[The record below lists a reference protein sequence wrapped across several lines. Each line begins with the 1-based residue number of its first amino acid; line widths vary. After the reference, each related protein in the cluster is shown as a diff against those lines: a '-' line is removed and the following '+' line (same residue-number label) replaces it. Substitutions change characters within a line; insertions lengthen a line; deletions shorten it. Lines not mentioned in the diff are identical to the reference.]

1 MSEKRE
7 SFRILIDG
15 MHCGNCAMNVEN
27 HLNAAPGVVEAVVS
41 LASNSGKVVFDP
53 EVTNPDEVLKVFDDI
68 SFTARLVQGDNK
80 MKILKERK
88 AKAAAQAKKDMR
100 AFIISAIITVIV
112 VCVCMI
118 PGWHMHTGKL
128 IFDALDGAGITV
140 ASAGATEMD
149 MHMFLANVLVM
160 ILTIPV
166 QFVFGAKFYKGA
178 RDSIK
183 SGMANM
189 DVLVAAGT
197 SIAFAFSLYIT
208 FFDGTIN
215 DGMPYFETCDMLI
228 TFVMLGKLL
237 ESRAKAHAGD
247 AVEKLIRLTPDTVTV
262 LKKDGTTQECAL
274 EDVFPGEKLIIR
286 KGDNFPVDGE
296 VTDGE
301 SNVDESML
309 TGEAELVT
317 KKPGDAVSAGTVNL
331 GHDLTI
337 VAKSVGGDT
346 QLAHIIQAVEDAES
360 TKPSI
365 QRLADKIAG
374 IFVPAIFTIAAITF
388 IGWLI
393 YGAFFGGEPGDVVK
407 NAILPAIAVICV
419 ACPCALG
426 LATPTA
432 LMVGM
437 GKGAELGILIKDG
450 EMLETACKIN
460 TCVFDKTGTLTT
472 GVVLDTQDASIVV
485 ENDQIKPEA
494 KDAISHL
501 KSLSITPWMVSGD
514 KRERATEIAASVGIA
529 PENLV
534 CEVLPTEKGD
544 KIDEIRAK
552 ANEASQ
558 AVVAFVGDGINDAPA
573 LAKADVGIAMS
584 SGTDVA
590 IDAGSIVLM
599 HNKVTD
605 VVRAIELSKATLR
618 KIKQNLFWA
627 LIYNCIMIPLAVFG
641 ILAPAVAGAAMA
653 LSSVTVVSNSLLLKR
668 FKATL

>member
-1 MSEKRE
+1 MASLDT
-7 SFRILIDG
+7 FRILIDG

-27 HLNAAPGVVEAVVS
+27 HLKEVPGVVEATVS
-41 LASNSGKVVFDP
+41 LASNSGKVVYDTS
-53 EVTNPDEVLKVFDDI
+53 VTTPKEVLRVFDNL
-68 SFTARLVQGDNK
+68 SFSAKIIESDNK

-88 AKAAAQAKKDMR
+88 AKAKKQEKRDLT
-100 AFIISAIITVIV
+100 AFIISAVITVIV
-112 VCVCMI
+112 VAICMI

-128 IFDALDGAGITV
+128 IYDAF
-140 ASAGATEMD
+140 ASVGLASSTFADAMAE
-149 MHMFLANVLVM
+149 HMLYANVLVM
-160 ILTIPV
+160 LLTIPV

-178 RDSIK
+178 VASIK

-197 SIAFAFSLYIT
+197 TIAFLFSLYIT
-208 FFDGTIN
+208 FGDATIIG
-215 DGMPYFETCDMLI
+215 GMPYFETCDMLI

-237 ESRAKAHAGD
+237 ESRAKTHAGD

-262 LKKDGTTQECAL
+262 LSKSGKTHEASI
-274 EDVFPGEKLIIR
+274 EDVFPGEMLIIN

-296 VTDGE
+296 VRNGT

-309 TGEAELVT
+309 TGEAELVE
-317 KKPGDAVSAGTVNL
+317 KKKGDRVSAGTVNL
-331 GHDLTI
+331 GSKIVI
-337 VAKSVGGDT
+337 VAKSVGSDT

-360 TKPSI
+360 SKPSI

-374 IFVPAIFTIAAITF
+374 IFVPAIFIIAALTF
-388 IGWLI
+388 VGWLV
-393 YGAFFGGEPGDVVK
+393 YGLSQSGNPGDILK
-407 NAILPAIAVICV
+407 NAILPAIATICV

-472 GVVLDTQDASIVV
+472 GVVLDTNDASIVV
-485 ENDQIKPEA
+485 ENDKIKPEA
-494 KDAISHL
+494 REAISAL
-501 KSLSITPWMVSGD
+501 KNMGITPWMVSGD
-514 KRERATEIAASVGIA
+514 KKDRARAIAGEVGIS
-529 PENLV
+529 PDNIV
-534 CEVLPTEKGD
+534 CEVLPTEKGEHV
-544 KIDEIRAK
+544 DEISAR
-552 ANEASQ
+552 NPDGIL
-558 AVVAFVGDGINDAPA
+558 AFVGDGINDAPA

-599 HNKVTD
+599 HNKVSD
-605 VVRAIELSKATLR
+605 VVKAIDLSKATLR

-668 FKATL
+668 FN

>member
-1 MSEKRE
+1 MANQEA
-7 SFRILIDG
+7 FRILIDG

-27 HLNAAPGVVEAVVS
+27 HLNGVPGVVTATVS
-41 LASNSGKVVFDP
+41 LASNSGKVVYDTTLTTP
-53 EVTNPDEVLKVFDDI
+53 EDVLKVFNDL
-68 SFTARLVQGDNK
+68 SFSAKIVEGDNK

-88 AKAAAQAKKDMR
+88 AKAQKQEKRDLS
-100 AFIISAIITVIV
+100 AFVISAVITVV
-112 VCVCMI
+112 VVSICMI

-128 IFDALDGAGITV
+128 IYDAL
-140 ASAGATEMD
+140 ASAGFGTSASGDAMA
-149 MHMFLANVLVM
+149 MHMFCANVLVM
-160 ILTIPV
+160 LLTIPV
-166 QFVFGAKFYKGA
+166 QFVFGSKFYKGA
-178 RDSIK
+178 VASIK

-197 SIAFAFSLYIT
+197 TIAFLFSLYIT
-208 FFDGTIN
+208 FGDSTIN

-237 ESRAKAHAGD
+237 ESRAKTHAGD

-262 LKKDGTTQECAL
+262 ISKTGETHEASI
-274 EDVFPGEKLIIR
+274 EDVFPGEMLIIN

-296 VTDGE
+296 VKNGT
-301 SNVDESML
+301 SQVDESML
-309 TGEAELVT
+309 TGEAELVE
-317 KKPGDAVSAGTVNL
+317 KKKGDQVSAGTLNL
-331 GHDLTI
+331 GSKIVI

-374 IFVPAIFTIAAITF
+374 IFVPAIFIIAAITF
-388 IGWLI
+388 VGWLI
-393 YGAFFGGEPGDVVK
+393 HGFSQSGTPGDILK
-407 NAILPAIAVICV
+407 NAILPAIATICV

-426 LATPTA
+426 LATPTV

-472 GVVLDTQDASIVV
+472 GVVLDTEDASIVV
-485 ENDQIKPEA
+485 KNDKIKPDA
-494 KDAISHL
+494 KDAISAL
-501 KSLSITPWMVSGD
+501 KNMGVTPWMVSGD
-514 KRERATEIAASVGIA
+514 KRDRAEEIAGQVGIS

-534 CEVLPTEKGD
+534 CEVFPTEKGEHV
-544 KIDEIRAK
+544 DEIKESSPAGIL
-552 ANEASQ
+552 
-558 AVVAFVGDGINDAPA
+558 AFVGDGINDAPA

-605 VVRAIELSKATLR
+605 VVKAIDLSKATLR

-653 LSSVTVVSNSLLLKR
+653 LSSVTVVSNSLLLKS
-668 FKATL
+668 FK